1 MPLTTHDG
9 IANPVAQER
18 PTTARRGERPAFDR
32 PLQVGSPNIPDRG
45 RLFQRISQALDRG
58 WLTNNG
64 PLVREFEDRLT
75 RLTGAA
81 HVLATSNG
89 TSALEVLA
97 RARGLTGE
105 VIVPSFTYVATAHA
119 LQWQGLT
126 PVFADIDPHTGTLD
140 PAHVRELIT
149 ERTSGIVGVHL
160 WGRICRVDELRAI
173 ADEHGLA
180 LLYDGAHALGCELDG
195 RAVGGFGDGE
205 ILSFHATKFIN
216 AFEGGAVLTN
226 DPELAERVGRMRN
239 FGFGPGREVLTFG
252 TNAKM
257 NEISAAMGLTA
268 LEHIDEITAANAL
281 RYEHYR
287 AGLLGVPG
295 VRLRGPGPGERGNDQ
310 YVVVEIDA
318 GVTGV
323 HRDRLLSALHEE
335 NVFAQKYFHPGCHR
349 MRPYAQ
355 RAGLHTPLPLPGTE
369 ALAERVL
376 VLPSGPAVTPHDVD
390 LVCELVRQVL
400 ETASAH

>member
-1 MPLTTHDG
+1 MSLTTHDG
-9 IANPVAQER
+9 IGSAVDQER
-18 PTTARRGERPAFDR
+18 PVPAPLREHPAFDR
-32 PLQVGSPNIPDRG
+32 PLHVGTPNIPDRR
-45 RLFQRISQALDRG
+45 RLFERISQALDRG

-75 RLTGAA
+75 QLTGAA

-140 PAHVRELIT
+140 PAHVRRLVT
-149 ERTSGIVGVHL
+149 RRTSGIVGVHL
-160 WGRICRVDELRAI
+160 WGRICPDDELRAI
-173 ADEHGLA
+173 ADEHGLG

-216 AFEGGAVLTN
+216 AFEGGAVVTN
-226 DPELAERVGRMRN
+226 DPELAERVDRMRN

-268 LEHIDEITAANAL
+268 LEHMDEITAANAL

-287 AGLLGVPG
+287 AGLTGVPG
-295 VRLRGPGPGERGNDQ
+295 VRLRGPGPGERSNHQ
-310 YVVVEIDA
+310 YVVMEIDA
-318 GVTGV
+318 TVTGV
-323 HRDRLLSALHEE
+323 HRDRLLSALHQE
-335 NVFAQKYFHPGCHR
+335 NVLVQRYFHPGCHR

-355 RAGLHTPLPLPGTE
+355 RADIHTPLPLPGTE

-376 VLPSGPAVTPHDVD
+376 VLPSGPALAPQDVD
-390 LVCELVRQVL
+390 RVCEVVRQAL
-400 ETASAH
+400 GAAPAH